1 MHRAKRHDSE
11 IKTEDEGKMKKEF
24 YRELPEGYKIDKIID
39 AKSAK
44 FGIIM
49 SVVAIVL
56 MAGVYII
63 TDFIAAGRLTIAE
76 AFAFENYFS
85 DFFIPLLIFCF
96 SSFAYIVLHELTHG
110 AAYKLLTHEKLTFG
124 LTWSA
129 AYCGVPQLYLGKNI
143 ALIAL
148 LSPFVLFSIVF
159 IVGIAIA
166 GNGIAGL
173 ILKLLF
179 AEHFGG
185 CSGDL
190 YDTVLLVFKYRK
202 GCLVNDDGPKQTIYI
217 KEEL

>member
-1 MHRAKRHDSE
+1 
-11 IKTEDEGKMKKEF
+11 MKKEF
-24 YRELPEGYKIDKIID
+24 YRELPEGYKLDKTID

-49 SVVAIVL
+49 NIVALVL
-56 MAGVYII
+56 MVGVYVI
-63 TDFIAAGRLTIAE
+63 TEFIAAGRLTIADI
-76 AFAFENYFS
+76 FAFENYFS
-85 DFFIPLLIFCF
+85 DFLIPLLIFCVA
-96 SSFAYIVLHELTHG
+96 SFAYIVLHELTHG

-129 AYCGVPQLYLGKNI
+129 AYCGVPQLYLGKNV

-148 LSPFVLFSIVF
+148 LSPFVLFSVAF
-159 IVGIAIA
+159 IIGIAIA

-185 CSGDL
+185 CCGDL
-190 YDTVLLVFKYRK
+190 YDTILIVFKYSK
-202 GCLVNDDGPKQTIYI
+202 GCLINDDGPKQTIYI

>member
-1 MHRAKRHDSE
+1 MNLKGR
-11 IKTEDEGKMKKEF
+11 
-24 YRELPEGYKIDKIID
+24 
-39 AKSAK
+39 
-44 FGIIM
+44 
-49 SVVAIVL
+49 
-56 MAGVYII
+56 
-63 TDFIAAGRLTIAE
+63 DFL
-76 AFAFENYFS
+76 
-85 DFFIPLLIFCF
+85 
-96 SSFAYIVLHELTHG
+96 
-110 AAYKLLTHEKLTFG
+110 KLLDFSGEEITYLIDLAEKLKT
-124 LTWSA
+124 LKKD
-129 AYCGVPQLYLGKNI
+129 GVPHRYCNGKNI

-202 GCLVNDDGPKQTIYI
+202 GCLINDDGPKQTIYI